1 MLQIGATVLYGT
13 EGVCTVAEICKMK
26 VGGKREEYY
35 VLKPVHRPNATVFV
49 PANNEVLLAKVH
61 PVLSKEEI
69 DALIDGING
78 EDFLWIEDHAQRK
91 TEFQKILLSGDRRE
105 LLRMIRCLYLQR
117 QQLYENG
124 KRLRSND
131 DQLLRDAEKLLNDE
145 FALVLNIAPH
155 EVAEYIRTRIE
166 VA

>member
-1 MLQIGATVLYGT
+1 MSRIGETVLYGT
-13 EGVCTVAEICKMK
+13 EGVCTVVEICKMK

-49 PANNEVLLAKVH
+49 PANNELL
-61 PVLSKEEI
+61 LSKMRPILSKKEI
-69 DALIDGING
+69 DELIDNVNG
-78 EDFLWIEDHAQRK
+78 EEFLWIEDHAERK
-91 TEFQKILLSGDRRE
+91 AEFQKILVSGDRRE
-105 LLRMIRCLYLQR
+105 LLRMIRCLYLHR
-117 QQLYENG
+117 QKLCENG

-145 FALVLNIAPH
+145 FSLVLNIAPN
-155 EVAEYIRTRIE
+155 EVAEYIRARVE

>member
-1 MLQIGATVLYGT
+1 MLQIGKTVLYGT

-49 PANNEVLLAKVH
+49 PANNEMLMAKVH
-61 PVLSKEEI
+61 PVLSREEI
-69 DALIDGING
+69 DALIDSVSG
-78 EDFLWIEDHAQRK
+78 EEFLWIEDHNERK
-91 TEFQKILLSGDRRE
+91 TEFQKILVGGDRRE
-105 LLRMIRCLYLQR
+105 LLAMIRCLYLRR

-131 DQLLRDAEKLLNDE
+131 DQILRDAEKLLNDE
-145 FALVLNIAPH
+145 FSLILNIAPH
-155 EVAEYIRTRIE
+155 EVAEYIRSRIE